1 MLYAAYET
9 QHAMLGPW
17 RAAARGLSD
26 WLHHVLPDGPAESSA
41 HEVMSGGAIARGWRD
56 H

>member
-1 MLYAAYET
+1 MLYAAYEA

-26 WLHHVLPDGPAESSA
+26 WLHHVLPDGPAGASPQEL
-41 HEVMSGGAIARGWRD
+41 MSGGT
-56 H
+56 